1 MSQIV
6 HIFRKDCRRL
16 WPTIAAVLVFTFLH
30 GYGDT
35 LNFGGAGV
43 AFGLSPYVLLYILVG
58 LSGLFLPILLF
69 LLVVSV
75 IHEESLVG
83 SDEFWV
89 TRPYSRR
96 SLALEKLLF
105 VVLWVFLPMLLHD
118 LILIRYFGFPFS
130 SAFGLLLWKNF
141 QFGFFLL
148 AAAALAVL
156 SASFARTVLLAIGT
170 VIITTL
176 FIFFVDMPGG
186 SATAA
191 AMENLAYPVLA
202 MLAVVAV
209 GALCVIA
216 FQYRFRITPVA
227 AVIGVATILG
237 GALVVDF
244 WPESLTAYLSHR
256 NDSTLLQSVQ
266 LLPDANLRDLPEPH
280 PAQDAGDQARTAY
293 YPFRAV
299 GLSDYTVDLV
309 GISAEFASPGQK
321 PAHFRQSAQ
330 VRFQPPPGARVR
342 FADAGGPDQLV
353 PFTPN
358 FPGDYERLKN
368 TDGVMSGKMFLEG
381 FRSTVARMPVPQPQ
395 RQQAFA
401 IADRRCTVWSFLRE
415 RNLSVVFNCVELEPG
430 KTPHFEAR
438 LLQGNR
444 QIAPS
449 QTQGQSSSTGDWP
462 GFLSPILRTNF
473 TREFDL
479 QGSSESSTDEPS
491 QAREILV
498 LAEQSLGQQ
507 DRSFRIEHFRPA
519 DLTLQDW
526 EQRGVLRAGSTSTQS
541 NGGTSP
547 RHR

>member
-6 HIFRKDCRRL
+6 HIFHKDCRRL
-16 WPTIAAVLVFTFLH
+16 WPTIAAVLVFIFLH

-35 LNFGGAGV
+35 LNFGGTGV
-43 AFGLSPYVLLYILVG
+43 AFGLSPYLPLYILVG

-83 SDEFWV
+83 SDEFWL

-130 SAFGLLLWKNF
+130 SAFGLLLWKNS

-156 SASFARTVLLAIGT
+156 SGSFARTLLLAIGT

-186 SATAA
+186 TVA
-191 AMENLAYPVLA
+191 AMENLAYPFLA

-216 FQYRFRITPVA
+216 FQYRFRITLVA
-227 AVIGVATILG
+227 AAIGVATILG
-237 GALVVDF
+237 CALVVRF

-256 NDSTLLQSVQ
+256 NDSPILQSVQ
-266 LLPDANLRDLPEPH
+266 LLPDPNLRDLPQPH
-280 PAQDAGDQARTAY
+280 PSQDAGDQARTAY
-293 YPFRAV
+293 YPFQAV
-299 GLSDYTVDLV
+299 GLSDYAVDLV
-309 GISAEFASPGQK
+309 AISAEFESPGQK
-321 PAHFRQSAQ
+321 PAQFRPSAQ
-330 VRFQPPPGARVR
+330 VRFQPPSGEARQ
-342 FADAGGPDQLV
+342 FTDAGGPDQLV

-358 FPGDYERLKN
+358 DPRDYERLTN
-368 TDGVMSGKMFLEG
+368 ADGVMSGKLFVEG
-381 FRSTVARMPVPQPQ
+381 FRSTVTRVPVPQPGQ
-395 RQQAFA
+395 QQAFA
-401 IADRRCTVWSFLRE
+401 IAGRRCTVWSFLRE
-415 RNLSVVFNCVELEPG
+415 RNLGLNFNCVELEPG
-430 KTPHFEAR
+430 NTPHFDVR
-438 LLQGNR
+438 LRQGNR
-444 QIAPS
+444 HMAPAKN
-449 QTQGQSSSTGDWP
+449 QGQSSSRGDWP
-462 GFLSPILRTNF
+462 GFLSPILRTSF
-473 TREFDL
+473 TCEFDL
-479 QGSSESSTDEPS
+479 HGSSESSTDEPS

-498 LAEQSLGQQ
+498 FAEQSLGKQ

-541 NGGTSP
+541 GGTPP
-547 RHR
+547 RDR